1 MNIKPL
7 FATLALTVAF
17 AAPAFAQ
24 DEMKTKSDAEK
35 TKTKADG
42 STTKTKMAD
51 DGKMKVKGKSDTGDK
66 MKSKTKPRKGEMGM
80 GTDATGGSM
89 GTSTTTTT
97 TTSTTAT
104 TGGVMVGGAMMTADK
119 DIVDNAA
126 GSSDHTTLV
135 AAVKAA
141 GLVET
146 LKSAGPFTVFAPTNA
161 AFDKLPAGTV
171 NSLVTPEMKP
181 TLTKILT
188 YHVVPGRLTAD
199 QLTNGQVLTTVQG
212 EQLTVMKSASGVMLK
227 DAKGGMATVTIPNV
241 ISSNGVTHVIDT
253 VLMPAK

>member
-1 MNIKPL
+1 MNTKPF
-7 FATLALTVAF
+7 FATLALTVAL
-17 AAPAFAQ
+17 AVPAFAQ
-24 DEMKTKSDAEK
+24 ETMKTKSDDEK

-42 STTKTKMAD
+42 MTTKTKMGD
-51 DGKMKVKGKSDTGDK
+51 DGMMKVKSKSDAGDK
-66 MKSKTKPRKGEMGM
+66 MKSKTKPREDMKMKDGM
-80 GTDATGGSM
+80 NNGSM
-89 GTSTTTTT
+89 GT
-97 TTSTTAT
+97 T

-135 AAVKAA
+135 AALKAA

-161 AFDKLPAGTV
+161 AFDKLPTGTV
-171 NSLVTPEMKP
+171 ASLLTPEMKP

-188 YHVVPGRLTAD
+188 YHVVPGRLMAAD
-199 QLTNGQVLTTVQG
+199 LKDGQVLTTVQG
-212 EQLTVMKSASGVMLK
+212 EQLTVMKNAGGVMLK
-227 DAKGGMATVTIPNV
+227 DAKGGMAKVAIADV
-241 ISSNGVTHVIDT
+241 VSSNGVTHVIDT

>member
-1 MNIKPL
+1 MNTKPL
-7 FATLALTVAF
+7 FAALALTVAL
-17 AAPAFAQ
+17 ASPAFAQ
-24 DEMKTKSDAEK
+24 NGMTTKSDADK

-42 STTKTKMAD
+42 MTTKTKMSD
-51 DGKMKVKGKSDTGDK
+51 DGKMKVKGKSNAGDK
-66 MKSKTKPRKGEMGM
+66 MKAKTTPRKGD
-80 GTDATGGSM
+80 TVQSPTTAAGSM
-89 GTSTTTTT
+89 GSMG
-97 TTSTTAT
+97 S
-104 TGGVMVGGAMMTADK
+104 TGGVLVGGAMMTPDK
-119 DIVDNAA
+119 DIVDNAV
-126 GSSDHTTLV
+126 GSSEHTTLV

-146 LKSAGPFTVFAPTNA
+146 LKSTGPFTVFAPTNA

-188 YHVVPGRLTAD
+188 YHVVPGRFTAAD
-199 QLTNGQVLTTVQG
+199 LKNGQVLTTVEG
-212 EQLTVMKSASGVMLK
+212 EQLTVMMSGGSVMLK

>member
-1 MNIKPL
+1 MITKTF
-7 FATLALTVAF
+7 FAALALTGAL

-24 DEMKTKSDAEK
+24 DGKSKSDAEK
-35 TKTKADG
+35 TKTTADG
-42 STTKTKMAD
+42 MTTKTKMAD
-51 DGKMKVKGKSDTGDK
+51 DGKMKVKGKSDAGDK
-66 MKSKTKPRKGEMGM
+66 MKAKTKPRQG
-80 GTDATGGSM
+80 DAMGGSM
-89 GTSTTTTT
+89 STT
-97 TTSTTAT
+97 TTSTSTS
-104 TGGVMVGGAMMTADK
+104 GVMVGGAMMTPDK
-119 DIVDNAA
+119 DIVDNAV
-126 GSSDHTTLV
+126 GSADHTTLV

-146 LKSAGPFTVFAPTNA
+146 LKGSGPFTVFAPSNS

-199 QLTNGQVLTTVQG
+199 QLSNGQVLTTVEG
-212 EQLTVMKSASGVMLK
+212 EQLTVMKSGSSVMLK

>member
-1 MNIKPL
+1 MNTKPF
-7 FATLALTVAF
+7 FAALALTVACS
-17 AAPAFAQ
+17 ATAFAQ
-24 DEMKTKSDAEK
+24 DMKTKSDDEK

-42 STTKTKMAD
+42 MTTKTKMAD
-51 DGKMKVKGKSDTGDK
+51 DGKMKVKGKSDAGDK
-66 MKSKTKPRKGEMGM
+66 MKSKTTPRKGDMAMG
-80 GTDATGGSM
+80 GDAMSG
-89 GTSTTTTT
+89 
-97 TTSTTAT
+97 
-104 TGGVMVGGAMMTADK
+104 TGGVMVGGAMMTPDK
-119 DIVDNAA
+119 DIVDNAG
-126 GSSDHTTLV
+126 GSADHTTLV

-171 NSLVTPEMKP
+171 NSLVSPEMKP

-188 YHVVPGRLTAD
+188 YHVVPGRLMAAD
-199 QLTNGQVLTTVQG
+199 LKNGQVLTTVEG
-212 EQLTVMKSASGVMLK
+212 EQLTVMKSGSSVMLK

-241 ISSNGVTHVIDT
+241 ASSNGVTHVIDT

>member
-1 MNIKPL
+1 MNLKPF
-7 FATLALTVAF
+7 FATIALAAAVS
-17 AAPAFAQ
+17 APAFAQ
-24 DEMKTKSDAEK
+24 DGKSKSDAEK
-35 TKTKADG
+35 TKSTADG
-42 STTKTKMAD
+42 MTTKTKMAD
-51 DGKMKVKGKSDTGDK
+51 DGKMKVKGKSDAGDK
-66 MKSKTKPRKGEMGM
+66 MKAKTMPRKGDPMSASM
-80 GTDATGGSM
+80 SGS
-89 GTSTTTTT
+89 
-97 TTSTTAT
+97 AA
-104 TGGVMVGGAMMTADK
+104 GVMVGGAMMTPDK
-119 DIVDNAA
+119 DIVDNAV
-126 GSSDHTTLV
+126 GSSEHTTLV

-141 GLVET
+141 GLAET

-188 YHVVPGRLTAD
+188 YHVVPGRLTAA
-199 QLTNGQVLTTVQG
+199 QLTNGQVLTTVEG
-212 EQLTVMKSASGVMLK
+212 EQLTVMKSGDSVMLK

>member
-1 MNIKPL
+1 MNTKPF
-7 FATLALTVAF
+7 FATLALT
-17 AAPAFAQ
+17 AALAVPAFAQ
-24 DEMKTKSDAEK
+24 ETMKTKSDDEK

-42 STTKTKMAD
+42 MTTKTKMGD
-51 DGKMKVKGKSDTGDK
+51 DGMMKVKSKSDAGDK
-66 MKSKTKPRKGEMGM
+66 MKSKTKPREDMKMKDGM
-80 GTDATGGSM
+80 SNGSM
-89 GTSTTTTT
+89 GT
-97 TTSTTAT
+97 T

-135 AAVKAA
+135 AALKAA

-161 AFDKLPAGTV
+161 AFNKLPTGTV
-171 NSLVTPEMKP
+171 ASLLTPEMKP

-188 YHVVPGRLTAD
+188 YHVVSGRLMAAD
-199 QLTNGQVLTTVQG
+199 LKDGQMLTTVQG
-212 EQLTVMKSASGVMLK
+212 EQLTVMKNAGGVMLK
-227 DAKGGMATVTIPNV
+227 DAKGGMAKVAIADAV
-241 ISSNGVTHVIDT
+241 SSNGVTHVIDT